1 MSECACL
8 VVPHGIRLAGDCFPQ
23 QKTVGTVAS
32 DQKKRLFPYPLQAHH
47 IASSDTIRLSPRH
60 RPETY
65 HIHLTTSVPFG
76 CFGGIQKG
84 SVVSREGSCMQVGPL
99 LHSLGFL
106 CLSQGKDKGTP
117 SPPFAMAPE
126 GFLKEHPSLCV
137 LSALLAG
144 EARDRTM
151 EKWKFLPTCVHESPG
166 LGASELSFLPGC
178 AQRGLHENGAHCL
191 ANRLRRRAM
200 TSHFSQPKWAGH
212 PPVSLFIFE
221 ALYLSCLGLGSAEVS
236 QPLRCF

>member
-32 DQKKRLFPYPLQAHH
+32 DQKKRLFPYSPPSPRHSILRYY
-47 IASSDTIRLSPRH
+47 RLSPRH

-65 HIHLTTSVPFG
+65 HIHLTAWVPFG

-84 SVVSREGSCMQVGPL
+84 SVISREGSCAQVGPL

-106 CLSQGKDKGTP
+106 CLSQRKDKGI
-117 SPPFAMAPE
+117 PPPPIYNGPRE
-126 GFLKEHPSLCV
+126 ILKEHPSLCV
-137 LSALLAG
+137 LSVLLAG

-178 AQRGLHENGAHCL
+178 AHRERTA
-191 ANRLRRRAM
+191 
-200 TSHFSQPKWAGH
+200 
-212 PPVSLFIFE
+212 
-221 ALYLSCLGLGSAEVS
+221 
-236 QPLRCF
+236 